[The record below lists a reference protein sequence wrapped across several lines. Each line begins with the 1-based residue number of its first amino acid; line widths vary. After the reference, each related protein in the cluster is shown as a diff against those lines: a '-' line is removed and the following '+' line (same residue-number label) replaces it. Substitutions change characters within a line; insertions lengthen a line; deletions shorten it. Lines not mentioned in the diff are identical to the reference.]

1 MLTIL
6 HTYTEELSKYLAFI
20 PHVKSGPFSK
30 HVANKYPKKKRA
42 QHNI

>member
-6 HTYTEELSKYLAFI
+6 HTYTEELSKYLAFM

-30 HVANKYPKKKRA
+30 HVANYPKKKRA